1 MIKKP
6 KQIKSVL
13 NREKNAFDKVFD
25 SFLFV
30 IVQVFLTFIALHGK
44 SLSAEILNSTESSF
58 IFNDIFQSAYNNLEG
73 WLLILV
79 FPLFTQFLRYSR
91 LTLTDLGLLGS
102 AAGVFVCCFYL
113 IYFDVKS
120 PIIFLTLGFQYA
132 IGVVVVGVD
141 KILQFEHEASF
152 WELIFSTISRLVGFI
167 IILYGAGSA
176 ILQFV
181 SEGTGEPIE
190 GYLSSFLYPTII
202 IVGILFMIGYWIL
215 IPTLMKI
222 HEAKKLESKREIR
235 SIIRHNKV
243 K

>member
-1 MIKKP
+1 MATIRDIKPRLTRK
-6 KQIKSVL
+6 
-13 NREKNAFDKVFD
+13 KNAFDKALD
-25 SFLFV
+25 AFLFV
-30 IVQVFLTFIALHGK
+30 IVQVFLTYVALHGK
-44 SLSAEILNSTESSF
+44 NLSSEILNSLECSF
-58 IFNDIFQSAYNNLEG
+58 TFSEIVQPAYNNLES
-73 WLLILV
+73 WLLIFV
-79 FPLFTQFLRYSR
+79 FPLFSQYLRSSKF
-91 LTLTDLGLLGS
+91 TLTYIGLLGS
-102 AAGVFVCCFYL
+102 VVGVFVCCFYL
-113 IYFDVKS
+113 IYFELKS

-141 KILQFEHEASF
+141 KILQFDHEASF
-152 WELIFSTISRLVGFI
+152 WELIFSTISKLVGFI

-222 HEAKKLESKREIR
+222 HEEKKTGYNKKFR
-235 SIIRHNKV
+235 SVIKTT